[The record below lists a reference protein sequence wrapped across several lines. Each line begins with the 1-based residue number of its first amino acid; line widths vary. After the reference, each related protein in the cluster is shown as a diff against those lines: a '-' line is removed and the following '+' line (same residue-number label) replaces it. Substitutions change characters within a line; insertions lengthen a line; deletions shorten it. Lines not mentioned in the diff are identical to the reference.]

1 MKLPQRSIKAVILN
15 LLRGLMHR
23 YKDQVLESFFEL
35 WIQESHDLNP
45 RPEANMVQDRRK
57 IIEMMIY
64 LDINPVV
71 FLNA

>member
-1 MKLPQRSIKAVILN
+1 
-15 LLRGLMHR
+15 MHR

-57 IIEMMIY
+57 IIEMMIF

-71 FLNA
+71 FLTA